1 MRINYLA
8 SAQPGII
15 AMNIRSFF
23 LKFLVSA
30 SLFFCLFA
38 NAQPDEGTLVV
49 VNRDGGS
56 VSFIDMQTGLEM
68 ARHPIGARVPHE
80 LAISPNGRTVISS
93 EYGTGTNPGTKLQIF
108 DVPSA
113 SLLGEIDLGPET
125 RPHSFVFLPDGRRAV
140 VTMEL
145 AGAIA
150 LVDIL
155 DRRVIDSFPVGGSG
169 NHMVR
174 LSSDGNTAYVAGR
187 GGVGTLSIVDLTG
200 DNELVVIETGAGAEG
215 LALSPDGS
223 EVWVGNRGA
232 YNLSVID
239 TRSQRVIDTID
250 LEGAPVRVEISAA
263 GRVVVPTG
271 GTLGQATA
279 PGLSILD
286 LETHERID
294 RYQEPEVADGP
305 GGFPIHLVGETLIAG
320 DRTAG
325 LVLAF
330 DLDDFPSSKV
340 VARGLN
346 NPDGI
351 VYSPLRMSVF
361 SQ

>member
-1 MRINYLA
+1 
-8 SAQPGII
+8 
-15 AMNIRSFF
+15 MNIRSLL
-23 LKFLVSA
+23 LKFLVFA
-30 SLFFCLFA
+30 SFFFCLFA

-56 VSFIDMQTGLEM
+56 VSFIDVQLGLEM
-68 ARHPIGARVPHE
+68 ARHPIGPRVPHE

-93 EYGTGTNPGTKLQIF
+93 EYGTGSNPGTTLQIF

-140 VTMEL
+140 ATMEL
-145 AGAIA
+145 ANTIA
-150 LVDIL
+150 LVDVL
-155 DRRVIDSFPVGGSG
+155 DRRILDTFPVGGSG

-174 LSSDGNTAYVAGR
+174 LSSDGNTAYVTGR
-187 GGVGTLSIVDLTG
+187 EGVGTLSIVDLTG
-200 DNELVVIETGAGAEG
+200 ERELTVIETDVGAEG
-215 LALSPDGS
+215 LAVSPDGS

-232 YNLSVID
+232 ANVSVID
-239 TRSQRVIDTID
+239 TLSRSIVDTID

-263 GRVVVPTG
+263 GRVVIPTG
-271 GTLGQATA
+271 GMLGQATA
-279 PGLSILD
+279 PGLSIFD
-286 LETHERID
+286 LETRDRIG
-294 RYQEPEVADGP
+294 RYMEPQVADGP
-305 GGFPIHLVGETLIAG
+305 GGFPIHLAGETLIAG
-320 DRTAG
+320 DRAAG

-330 DLDDFPSSKV
+330 DLDNFPSSKV
-340 VARGLN
+340 VANGLN